1 MPDRTQVNERIGF
14 LANKAHQLP
23 LEPGVYLMRDH
34 TGKIIYVGKA
44 KALRNRVSSYFRSL
58 EKHTEKVFR
67 MVMNVWDFD
76 TIICDSEFEAL
87 VLECSLIKQ
96 HNPKYNIL
104 LKDDKGYHY
113 IQIWPK
119 EWSRIT
125 AQKSKPQEGA
135 RVIGPY
141 TSSYAVTQ
149 TVDEVNRIFCL
160 PTCSRKFPQELGKG
174 RPCLN
179 HHIHLC
185 MGVCTGKISLQEYQ
199 QTVEE
204 AITFIQGG
212 SGNTLKQLQQ
222 QMEAAAENL
231 EFEKAARYRDR
242 INAIKKIQE
251 HQKVVFTKTE
261 DMDAVA
267 FAQDGE
273 QICGVILKIREQR
286 LRDKQEFLLGK
297 GEALTL
303 AQARRE
309 LVMRYY
315 ASGSEDI
322 PKVVAIDEDFEDRE
336 LIERLLREKSGHK
349 VELYIPQRGD
359 SRKLVDMARNN
370 ASQRL
375 AHDKPYSN
383 RDLAALDELARLLGL
398 AQPPKYIEA
407 YDISN
412 IGSATVVAGMVV
424 FEDGRPLKNAYKRF
438 SIKTITGTDDYG
450 SMREV
455 ISRRFT
461 HYLQEKDL
469 PEGQGSTFGR
479 LPDLI
484 LLDGGKGHVAAV
496 QPLLREMGISVP
508 VFGMVKDDRHKTR
521 AIAMDGGEISIF
533 SYRSA
538 FTLVSKIQ
546 EEVHRF
552 SIAYSRSKH
561 QKTGFALTLTTV
573 PGVGK
578 TRAQKLF
585 AHFKTV
591 KAMREATLQQ
601 LEQAPGMTKP
611 VAQALYAFLH
621 PTEEAGQPEEQS
633 VSGEQGQS
641 Q

>member
-1 MPDRTQVNERIGF
+1 MAPRLQTNDRIGF
-14 LANKAHQLP
+14 LAEKAHELP
-23 LEPGVYLMRDH
+23 LEPGVYLMRDQS
-34 TGKIIYVGKA
+34 GKIIYVGKA

-58 EKHTEKVFR
+58 DKHTDKVFS
-67 MVMNVWDFD
+67 MVMNVWNFD

-160 PTCSRKFPQELGKG
+160 PTCTRKFPQELGKG

-185 MGVCTGKISLQEYQ
+185 MGVCTGKISLEEYQ
-199 QTVEE
+199 ETVEQ
-204 AITFIQGG
+204 AIDFINGG
-212 SGNTLKQLQQ
+212 SAETMKKLKE
-222 QMEAAAENL
+222 QMESAAENL
-231 EFEKAARYRDR
+231 EFEKAARCRDR
-242 INAIKKIQE
+242 INAIQKINE

-273 QICGVILKIREQR
+273 QCCGVILKIRDQR
-286 LRDKQEFLLGK
+286 LRDKQEFMLGK
-297 GEALTL
+297 NEALTL
-303 AQARRE
+303 ADARRE

-322 PKVVAIDEDFEDRE
+322 PKVIAIDEDFEDRE
-336 LIERLLREKSGHK
+336 LIARMLREKAGHK
-349 VELYIPQRGD
+349 VELYIPVRGD
-359 SRKLVDMARNN
+359 SRKLVEMARNN
-370 ASQRL
+370 ASQSL
-375 AHDKPYSN
+375 AHTKPYSN
-383 RDLAALDELARLLGL
+383 RDVAALDELARLLGL
-398 AQPPKYIEA
+398 QSPPKYIEA

-424 FEDGRPLKNAYKRF
+424 FEDGHPLKSAYKRF
-438 SIKTITGTDDYG
+438 SIKTIEGTDDYG

-455 ISRRFT
+455 LSRRFQ
-461 HYLQEKDL
+461 HYLEEKED
-469 PEGQGSTFGR
+469 PRSTFAR

-484 LLDGGKGHVAAV
+484 LLDGGKGHVGV
-496 QPLLREMGISVP
+496 VEPMLRQMGIDVP

-521 AIAMDGGEISIF
+521 AIAMDGGEIAIS

-538 FTLVSKIQ
+538 FTLVSRIQ

-561 QKTGFALTLTTV
+561 QKTGFALTLTTI
-573 PGVGK
+573 PGIGK
-578 TRAQKLF
+578 VRAKKLF
-585 AHFKTV
+585 DHFKTV
-591 KAMREATLQQ
+591 KAMKLATLQQ
-601 LEQAPGMTKP
+601 LEEAPGMTAPAAK
-611 VAQALYAFLH
+611 ALYQYLH
-621 PTEEAGQPEEQS
+621 PEEGPDGGQQAAQE
-633 VSGEQGQS
+633 
-641 Q
+641 

>member
-1 MPDRTQVNERIGF
+1 MAPRTQTNDRIGF
-14 LANKAHQLP
+14 LAEKAHQLP
-23 LEPGVYLMRDH
+23 LEPGVYLMRDQS
-34 TGKIIYVGKA
+34 GKIIYVGKA

-58 EKHTEKVFR
+58 EKHTEKVFS
-67 MVMNVWDFD
+67 MVMNVWNFD

-113 IQIWPK
+113 IQIWPN

-185 MGVCTGKISLQEYQ
+185 MGVCTGKVSLEEYQ
-199 QTVEE
+199 ETVEQ
-204 AITFIQGG
+204 AVDFINGG
-212 SGNTLKQLQQ
+212 SAATMKRLKE
-222 QMEAAAENL
+222 QMEEAAENL
-231 EFEKAARYRDR
+231 EFEKAARCRDR
-242 INAIKKIQE
+242 INAIQKINE
-251 HQKVVFTKTE
+251 HQKVVFTKAE

-273 QICGVILKIREQR
+273 QSCGVILKIRDQR
-286 LRDKQEFLLGK
+286 LRDKQEFHLGK
-297 GEALTL
+297 NEVLTL
-303 AQARRE
+303 AEARRE

-322 PKVVAIDEDFEDRE
+322 PRIIAIDEEFEDME
-336 LIERLLREKSGHK
+336 LVARMLREKAGHK
-349 VELYIPQRGD
+349 VELYVPMRGD
-359 SRKLVDMARNN
+359 SRKLVEMARNN
-370 ASQRL
+370 ASQSL
-375 AHDKPYSN
+375 AHNKPYSN
-383 RDLAALDELARLLGL
+383 RDVAALDELARLLGL
-398 AQPPKYIEA
+398 QKPPKYIEA

-424 FEDGRPLKNAYKRF
+424 FEDGHPLKSAYKRF
-438 SIKTITGTDDYG
+438 SIKTIEGTDDYG

-455 ISRRFT
+455 LARRFNR
-461 HYLQEKDL
+461 YIEERENPK
-469 PEGQGSTFGR
+469 STFAR

-496 QPLLREMGISVP
+496 EPMLRLMNIQVP
-508 VFGMVKDDRHKTR
+508 VFGMVKDDKHKTR
-521 AIAMDGGEISIF
+521 AIAMDGGEIAIS
-533 SYRSA
+533 SHRSA

-561 QKTGFALTLTTV
+561 QKTGFALSLTTV
-573 PGVGK
+573 PGIGQ
-578 TRAQKLF
+578 TRAKKLF
-585 AHFKTV
+585 EHFKTM
-591 KAMREATLQQ
+591 KAMKQATLEELQD
-601 LEQAPGMTKP
+601 APGMTVPTAK
-611 VAQALYAFLH
+611 ALYQFLH
-621 PTEEAGQPEEQS
+621 PEEFPTVQDVAEGK
-633 VSGEQGQS
+633 
-641 Q
+641 